1 MNNILI
7 IQATGQPQI
16 SLDAIEKYFTN
27 LQSSTDESKLAE
39 IAYLKNSKRPKED
52 IIEILNSGTI
62 PTINVD
68 IADSQYQDG
77 NTVGDKIF
85 SNIMEKLIEGLDVD

>member
-1 MNNILI
+1 MQSEE
-7 IQATGQPQI
+7 IQGVENYKK

-39 IAYLKNSKRPKED
+39 ITYLKNSKRPKED

-77 NTVGDKIF
+77 NTVADKIF